1 MAKSN
6 KWKYWIIYILL
17 AASFGAAG
25 WLIGILIGHAESVLF
40 ASLGFAVAGFVL
52 KKISKEE
59 TDKEKD

>member
-25 WLIGILIGHAESVLF
+25 WLIGSLIGHAESVLF
-40 ASLGFAVAGFVL
+40 ASLGFAVAGFVR
-52 KKISKEE
+52 KKIAKDE
-59 TDKEKD
+59 TDMAK